1 MESKKSADSHN
12 IKFNNIFEGIETQ
25 KRRTKIICTLG
36 PACNKVEQLVQMID
50 AGMNIARLNFSH
62 GDHESHGKQVAA
74 LNEAKAQR
82 PNKPVAL
89 MLDTKGPEIRTGFLK
104 DGKNIDLTLGQEL
117 EITTDYTIK
126 GDNTII
132 SCSYAGL
139 PTSVK
144 VGSTIFIA
152 DGSLVCQVLAL
163 KEKSVMVKVMN
174 DATIGERKNMNLPGT
189 HVDLPILLEKDEN
202 DIRVFGPK
210 HQIDMVAASFVQ
222 SAENVDTIR
231 GVLNS
236 SGQSHVKIIAKIENQ
251 SGLNN
256 FDEILEKIDGVMVA
270 RGDLGMEIPPE
281 KVFIAQKW
289 MIEKCNAA
297 AKPVQTATQM
307 LESMIKNP
315 RPTRAEASDVANAV
329 LDGSDC
335 VMLSGESA
343 NGCYPVAA
351 VTVMARTCCEA
362 ERCIDY
368 KQLYNDMKMQ
378 TPNPSTAE
386 AVASSAVGSVLDL
399 NLDLVVCITDTG
411 LLARLAAKY
420 RPPVPIVAC
429 SKHQHVV
436 NNLNSTRGVF
446 GRVIGDYKN
455 QNDAVHLAV
464 AAAKDMGLV
473 AAGARVAVILAEKE
487 ETPDESNIMKVV
499 HV

>member
-1 MESKKSADSHN
+1 MEQKKSADSHS
-12 IKFNNIFEGIETQ
+12 IKFNNIFEDINTEM
-25 KRRTKIICTLG
+25 RRTKIICTLG
-36 PACNKVEQLVQMID
+36 PACNQVETLVGLID

-62 GDHESHGKQVAA
+62 GDHESHGKQVANLRA
-74 LNEAKAQR
+74 AMAQR

-89 MLDTKGPEIRTGFLK
+89 MLDTKGPEIRTGMLV
-104 DGKNIDLTLGQEL
+104 DGKNIDLKINQDL

-132 SCSYAGL
+132 SCSYSKL

-152 DGSLVCQVLAL
+152 DGSVTCQVKELR
-163 KEKSVMVKVMN
+163 EKSVIVRVMN

-189 HVDLPILLEKDEN
+189 QVDLPILLDKDEN

-210 HQIDMVAASFVQ
+210 HDIDMVAASFVQ

-231 GVLNS
+231 EVLKT

-251 SGLNN
+251 AGLNN
-256 FDEILEKIDGVMVA
+256 FDDILEKIDGIMVA
-270 RGDLGMEIPPE
+270 RGDLGMEIAPE

-307 LESMIKNP
+307 LESMIKAP

-343 NGCYPVAA
+343 NGAYPVAA

-368 KQLYNDMKMQ
+368 RQFYNDMKLQ
-378 TPNPSTAE
+378 TPSPSTAE
-386 AVASSAVGSVLDL
+386 AIASSAVGSVLDL
-399 NLDLVVCITDTG
+399 NLDLVCCITDTG
-411 LLARLAAKY
+411 LLAR
-420 RPPVPIVAC
+420 
-429 SKHQHVV
+429 
-436 NNLNSTRGVF
+436 
-446 GRVIGDYKN
+446 
-455 QNDAVHLAV
+455 
-464 AAAKDMGLV
+464 
-473 AAGARVAVILAEKE
+473 
-487 ETPDESNIMKVV
+487 
-499 HV
+499 